1 MEELAKA
8 MVKCPLRHQPGTQY
22 DYGMG
27 HIIAGRCCE
36 VAFGKSLT
44 EIFQTEVFDPL
55 EMTTAG
61 WGVHESN
68 PNVLPMY
75 RYNQFD
81 FVDPTR
87 PWKNKFGDLQPHENG
102 PSARINDHCKS
113 QAVEDAA
120 LCLMPD
126 AQMTGRADDWH
137 KFFYALANGGTAAN
151 GHQLLSPVSIKTMFA
166 NSLPGGKAVADMFAP
181 FAGLFAKPW
190 MVFCL
195 GGFRCEDHTPI
206 RI

>member
-1 MEELAKA
+1 
-8 MVKCPLRHQPGTQY
+8 
-22 DYGMG
+22 MG

-137 KFFYALANGGTAAN
+137 KFFYALVNGGTAAN

-190 MVFCL
+190 MGFGL